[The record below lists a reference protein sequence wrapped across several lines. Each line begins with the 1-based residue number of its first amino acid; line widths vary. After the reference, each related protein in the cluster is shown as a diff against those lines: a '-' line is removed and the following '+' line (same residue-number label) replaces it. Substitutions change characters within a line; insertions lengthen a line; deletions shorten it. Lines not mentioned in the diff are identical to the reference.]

1 MTASAPITPPRRA
14 RLPLTAAVLACAAL
28 VMIGLAVATTMALR
42 SEWRDHVERT
52 LRDADRTAQRLAQRV
67 HEVLDRGAQV
77 TLLVKSMHETGKP
90 ITLTELRHA
99 GLLTF
104 DVARA
109 VFIADAHGMV
119 TDGTSSEVP
128 TAISDEPDFQRHA
141 LYNDLGLTVGAPQRH
156 YLGGWTMPAMRGLA
170 RNGAD
175 FAGVVVAYL
184 DPATLTEGFGSGEAP
199 GTAISVIGLDNRVRS
214 RLRDDELHFEGRI
227 DIQKVIEAA
236 RLQRQTFEANRSPLD
251 GRDYFVAAVPVE
263 GQPLVAVVAVSS
275 DAVDAAYAH
284 ARQTVLGWASAF
296 GTLVVLGTLALWRQA
311 HDLERSR
318 RSIGR
323 TRALLAATLEG
334 SLDSVVV
341 LRSERDG
348 DGQIHDFTITHANT
362 RAARMLGLGHEH
374 MVGQRLCL
382 LAPTI
387 REAGFL
393 PNFIRVAET
402 GVAAEGETPGLEPTI
417 QGRWLHHQL
426 VPVDDGLALIT
437 RDITE
442 QRDFARQLEQ
452 QARQLAELARVDTL
466 TGLPNR
472 RHFEEH
478 LRQATQRAARS
489 EAPLALMFIDL
500 DGFKQI
506 NDNLGHAAGDALL
519 MTVAERLTY
528 AVRRVDFVARL
539 GGDEFVVVLEACG
552 DAADRAAQC
561 ERVIASLS
569 QPHLL
574 DGRRVLAT
582 PSIGIAVWRAGEALD
597 SLRQRADAAMY
608 AAKRA
613 GKGRWRDAEDS
624 APHEAA

>member
-1 MTASAPITPPRRA
+1 MSSHLPTTAFHRLT
-14 RLPLTAAVLACAAL
+14 RLPLTTAVLACAAL
-28 VMIGLAVATTMALR
+28 VLVGLAVATTMALR
-42 SEWRDHVERT
+42 SEWREHVERT

-77 TLLVKSMHETGKP
+77 TLLVKSMRETGKA

-109 VFIADAHGMV
+109 VFVTDAEGMV
-119 TDGTSSEVP
+119 TDGTSSEIP
-128 TAISDEPDFQRHA
+128 TAIADEPDFQRHA
-141 LYNDLGLTVGAPQRH
+141 RYNDLGLTVGAPQRH

-170 RNGAD
+170 RNGAEFD
-175 FAGVVVAYL
+175 GVVVAYL
-184 DPATLTEGFGSGEAP
+184 DPATLTEGFGIGEAP
-199 GTAISVIGLDNRVRS
+199 GTALSVIGLDNRVRS

-236 RLQRQTFEANRSPLD
+236 RLMRQTFEPGRSPLD
-251 GRDYFVAAVPVE
+251 GREYFAAAVPIE
-263 GQPLVAVVAVSS
+263 NQPLVAVVAVSA
-275 DAVDAAYAH
+275 DAVDAAYAR
-284 ARQTVLGWASAF
+284 ARQTVLGWAGAF

-318 RSIGR
+318 RSIGQ

-334 SLDSVVV
+334 SLDSVVL
-341 LRSERDG
+341 LRSEREAG
-348 DGQIHDFTITHANT
+348 EVVDFTVTHANT
-362 RAARMLGLGHEH
+362 RAAAMLGLSSEH
-374 MVGQRLCL
+374 MVGQRLCV

-393 PNFIRVAET
+393 PNFVRVAET
-402 GVAAEGETPGLEPTI
+402 GVAAEGVTPGLEPTI

-442 QRDFARQLEQ
+442 QRDAAHQLEQ

-478 LRQATQRAARS
+478 LRQATERAARS
-489 EAPLALMFIDL
+489 AAPLALMFIDL
-500 DGFKQI
+500 DGFKQV
-506 NDNLGHAAGDALL
+506 NDNLGHEAGDALL
-519 MTVAERLTY
+519 MAVAERLTY

-539 GGDEFVVVLEACG
+539 GGDEFVVVLEAAG
-552 DAADRAAQC
+552 EVADRAAQC
-561 ERVIASLS
+561 ERVIAALS
-569 QPHLL
+569 APHVLA
-574 DGRRVLAT
+574 GRRVQAT

-613 GKGRWRDAEDS
+613 GKGRWRDAEDNASHES
-624 APHEAA
+624 A